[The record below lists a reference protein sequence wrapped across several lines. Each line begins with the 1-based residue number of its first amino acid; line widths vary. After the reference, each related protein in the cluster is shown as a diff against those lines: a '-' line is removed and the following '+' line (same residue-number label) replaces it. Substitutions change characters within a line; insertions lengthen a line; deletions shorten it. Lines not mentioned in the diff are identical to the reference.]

1 MKTSVTIFASVA
13 VGLLLVSQGFAEKAS
28 ALKPKQSKA
37 GTLII
42 DEKFSESQLG
52 KNWAIAKG
60 DWSVS
65 NGTIVGK
72 EKEADHHA
80 AVLALNQPNRN
91 SVVQFSFKL
100 DGAKGFHFSL
110 NHAKGHLFRVA
121 VTEKSLV
128 ITKDKDKKD
137 EKSKALSL
145 ANVDT
150 QFKPGSWYTMLVE
163 MEGDRV
169 EVQIDNGVHAKGS
182 NPELDVEKTG
192 YRFVTMGQS
201 LELSDLKV
209 WELQK

>member
-72 EKEADHHA
+72 EKEAQCRGGIRFSRENQETRHHRH
-80 AVLALNQPNRN
+80 VLRRRT
-91 SVVQFSFKL
+91 
-100 DGAKGFHFSL
+100 DGAIR
-110 NHAKGHLFRVA
+110 A
-121 VTEKSLV
+121 
-128 ITKDKDKKD
+128 
-137 EKSKALSL
+137 
-145 ANVDT
+145 
-150 QFKPGSWYTMLVE
+150 
-163 MEGDRV
+163 
-169 EVQIDNGVHAKGS
+169 
-182 NPELDVEKTG
+182 
-192 YRFVTMGQS
+192 
-201 LELSDLKV
+201 
-209 WELQK
+209 